1 MILDEI
7 IELRKQT
14 GIDFGETYAQQL
26 RHYKGAMHAGNLEYI
41 SRNGRIVG
49 FIEWVRLPR
58 PPATQ
63 DFSWKDYPV
72 QKGDYVYIIN
82 MVGKG
87 VLKELIS
94 MAKKKNKDAKYYC
107 YHQRVG
113 EVIPKKFVLKIFDR
127 TFGKEI

>member
-1 MILDEI
+1 MLIDEI
-7 IELRKQT
+7 IELKKQN
-14 GIDFGETYAQQL
+14 GIDFGETYVQQL
-26 RHYKGAMHAGNLEYI
+26 RHYKSAMHNGNLEYI

-58 PPATQ
+58 PPETQ
-63 DFSWKDYPV
+63 DFSWKDCPV

-94 MAKKKNKDAKYYC
+94 MAKKKNKTAKYYC
-107 YHQRVG
+107 YHQRQ
-113 EVIPKKFVLKIFDR
+113 EDKTFKLKIFDR
-127 TFGKEI
+127 TFGKEQSS